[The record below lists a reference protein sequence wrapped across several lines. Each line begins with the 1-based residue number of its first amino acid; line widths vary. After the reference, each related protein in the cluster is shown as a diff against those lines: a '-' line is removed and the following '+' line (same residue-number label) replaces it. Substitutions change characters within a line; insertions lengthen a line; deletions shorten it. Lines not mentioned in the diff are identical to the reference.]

1 MAFGQMKELY
11 KLQKEA
17 RRMQKEMKKL
27 RVEGLSKDQK
37 VKIVL
42 NGLQNIEDIEIID
55 ELLDPNR
62 KKDLINAIQ
71 QAHKDASKEVQ
82 KEMAKGMDLDKMKS
96 MLGGV

>member
-27 RVEGLSKDQK
+27 SVEGYSKDEL
-37 VKIVL
+37 VRMVL
-42 NGLQNIEDIEIID
+42 NGLQEIEDMEID
-55 ELLDPNR
+55 ESLLTPGNAR
-62 KKDLINAIQ
+62 ALINAIKE
-71 QAHKDASKEVQ
+71 AHRDASKEVQ

-96 MLGGV
+96 MLGGA